1 MEKAGIVRKKSSSKD
16 LGIAGVTVGV
26 LSAQS
31 FTQPFLEDFAGLS
44 PTTYD
49 DEVGCLVALSI
60 CKFCCPVCD
69 VHVPIHQGDLQD
81 ALADGTIDL
90 VFTTQTESTDHASDT
105 YDFVIVEKDYVG
117 GGVLRLPS
125 TA

>member
-1 MEKAGIVRKKSSSKD
+1 MEATAASSNPYTNPDLEKAGIVRKKSSSKD
-16 LGIAGVTVGV
+16 IGIAGVTVGV

-69 VHVPIHQGDLQD
+69 VHVAICEGFGPWM
-81 ALADGTIDL
+81 
-90 VFTTQTESTDHASDT
+90 S
-105 YDFVIVEKDYVG
+105 
-117 GGVLRLPS
+117 
-125 TA
+125 